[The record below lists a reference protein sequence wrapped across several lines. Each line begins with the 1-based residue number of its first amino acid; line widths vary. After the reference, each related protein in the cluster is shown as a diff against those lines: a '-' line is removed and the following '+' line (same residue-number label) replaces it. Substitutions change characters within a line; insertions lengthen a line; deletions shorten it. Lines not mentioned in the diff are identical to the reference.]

1 MKNSARNDAFQLAL
15 LAIFLVAPLFRIEYL
30 DNWPSIES
38 TFIADARMLRNNL
51 PHPGWQPLW
60 YTGTRFDY
68 IYPPALRYGTALL
81 SLVGGISTA
90 RAYHL
95 YIGFFYVLG
104 ILAVWWLVRTGSGSR
119 WQALLA
125 GAATA
130 LVSPSMFLLNTV
142 RMDNSDWFPQRLWV
156 LVRYGE
162 GPHMTALA
170 ILPAALGASL
180 LALRQWRPRWL
191 VAAGALSAL
200 VVANN
205 FYGAVA
211 LAIFFPIL
219 LWSVFITARDGRV
232 WLRGLAIAA
241 LAWFL
246 CAFWLTP
253 SYLRITMA
261 NLGSVAEPGNVRS
274 TLAGLAAVTV
284 FAAVSW
290 WCARGRVDCQWP
302 VFVAGVTFLLGFH
315 VLGFF
320 YLNLRIAGD
329 TKRLVPELD
338 LALTMAALAAASAMW
353 PRDRSRLVAGALLL
367 GLFAPAVIYLEHS
380 RKIFPRVRD
389 LESQYVRQL
398 TRWVETNLPGA
409 RILPVGM
416 LRLWFDVW
424 EDNAQM
430 DGGSSQ
436 GLLNRQY
443 PAALWQIRVGD
454 RGELARL
461 WLQASGT
468 DAVIVPEP
476 GSRENYL
483 DFEFPGK
490 FRGVLPEL
498 WNDGQ
503 KTTIYRVPR
512 VHPGLGR
519 VVDDAQLRAVPPFQ
533 GGDDEAGLQRYVAQV
548 ERPGQALVA
557 VNWKGFDHVT
567 LATRTGAGE
576 SVLLQ
581 QTFDPSWRAQENGRP
596 VPIRPEPIMGF
607 MLLSPGPGQHT
618 IQMEF
623 ATPPEN
629 RVGQGMFLLAAVVC
643 GWLVWRGQPG
653 ADERT

>member
-1 MKNSARNDAFQLAL
+1 MKNSSRYDAFLLAL
-15 LAIFLVAPLFRIEYL
+15 LAIVLVAPLFRIEYL

-38 TFIADARMLRNNL
+38 TFIADARMLLNNL

-68 IYPPALRYGTALL
+68 IYPPALRYGTAML
-81 SLVGGISTA
+81 SLAGGISTA

-104 ILAVWWLVRTGSGSR
+104 IPAVWWLVRTGSGSR

-130 LVSPSMFLLNTV
+130 LVSPSAFLLRTV
-142 RMDNSDWFPQRLWV
+142 RLDNSSWFPQRLWV
-156 LVRYGE
+156 LVHYGE

-170 ILPAALGASL
+170 ILPVALGASL
-180 LALRQWRPRWL
+180 LAVRASRPRWL
-191 VAAGALSAL
+191 VAAAVLSAL
-200 VVANN
+200 VVSNN

-211 LAIFFPIL
+211 LAIFFPVL

-241 LAWFL
+241 LAWCL

-253 SYLRITMA
+253 SYLRITLA
-261 NLGSVAEPGNVRS
+261 NLGSVAEPGNLQS
-274 TLAGLAAVTV
+274 TLMGLAAVVV
-284 FAAVSW
+284 FAAASW
-290 WCARGRVDCQWP
+290 WWASGIVRRQWP

-329 TKRLVPELD
+329 TNRLIPELD
-338 LALTMAALAAASAMW
+338 LALTMAAVAVAAAMW
-353 PRDRSRLVAGALLL
+353 PRRRPRLLAGALLL
-367 GLFAPAVIYLEHS
+367 ALFAPSVIYLGHS
-380 RKIFPRVRD
+380 RALFPQVTD
-389 LESQYVRQL
+389 LQSQYVRQL

-409 RILPVGM
+409 RTLPVGM

-424 EDNAQM
+424 GDNAQM
-430 DGGSSQ
+430 DGGSNQ
-436 GLLNRQY
+436 GLLNRQF

-461 WLQASGT
+461 WLQASGV

-476 GSRENYL
+476 GSRENYV
-483 DFEFPGK
+483 DFQFPGK

-498 WNDGQ
+498 WNDGHN
-503 KTTIYRVPR
+503 TTIYGVPR
-512 VHPGLGR
+512 VNPGLGR
-519 VVDDAQLRAVPPFQ
+519 VVDAARMSALPPFQ
-533 GGDDEAGLQRYVAQV
+533 GGDDEAGLRRYVAQV
-548 ERPGQALVA
+548 ERAGQPPVA
-557 VNWKGFDHVT
+557 INWNGFDHVT
-567 LATRTGAGE
+567 LSTRTGAGE

-581 QTFDPSWRAQENGRP
+581 QTFDPSWRARENGHP
-596 VPIRPEPIMGF
+596 IPIRPEPIMGF
-607 MLLSPGPGQHT
+607 MLLSPGEGQHT
-618 IQMEF
+618 IEMEF
-623 ATPPEN
+623 ATPLEN
-629 RVGQGMFLLAAVVC
+629 RVGQGMFLLAAVAC
-643 GWLVWRGQPG
+643 GMLVWRGRSG